1 MFACT
6 ILGTFMSCKSDD
18 ILVKKQQCCKTIIMV
33 AITDILREQRKMPAK
48 FGQAQLVCISPESI
62 IGNTRFWSMLLSPV
76 YQEHLVALVVDEAHC
91 VKTWLLG

>member
-1 MFACT
+1 
-6 ILGTFMSCKSDD
+6 
-18 ILVKKQQCCKTIIMV
+18 MV